1 MAAAVEDQTRLL
13 DDARNVVAQQAHQMR
28 KCLETPGKLMD
39 ALKCRYDCYAV
50 LQYIWRLTLSV
61 IQFHPCIRA
70 SNQQSG
76 TKTVL
81 RTLHVR
87 F

>member
-39 ALKCRYDCYAV
+39 ALKCRYGPNTL
-50 LQYIWRLTLSV
+50 LQYPNGLITL
-61 IQFHPCIRA
+61 A
-70 SNQQSG
+70 
-76 TKTVL
+76 K
-81 RTLHVR
+81 
-87 F
+87 